1 MIGQVKGKAGAAA
14 DGATDSPHSQGETA
28 VILMMG
34 IAGSGKGTQ
43 GKMLADTRG
52 YHLVSMGE
60 VLRMYVT
67 GKQRERMLAG
77 GLLDDQEIIKIVD
90 GVLESLDDEEE
101 VLMDGFPRT
110 VAQAEWLIKQV
121 KAGRFDLKAAFH
133 LVASREAV
141 KNRLMKRARIDDV
154 ESAIEERFNEY
165 ERSTAPL
172 IEWLSKHGV
181 KVLEINAERTP
192 EEVNTDIIKHL

>member
-1 MIGQVKGKAGAAA
+1 MI
-14 DGATDSPHSQGETA
+14 
-28 VILMMG
+28 LLMG

-52 YHLVSMGE
+52 YHLISMGE

-77 GLLDDQEIIKIVD
+77 ELLDDDEIIKIVD
-90 GVLESLDDEEE
+90 QVLTSLPDSEQ

-110 VAQAEWLIKQV
+110 IPQAEWLLKQAE
-121 KAGRFDLKAAFH
+121 AGRWSLQVAFH

-141 KNRLMKRARIDDV
+141 KNRLISRGRIDDKQD
-154 ESAIEERFNEY
+154 AIEYRFSEY
-165 ERSTAPL
+165 ERSTKPL
-172 IEWLSKHGV
+172 LSWLSEHGIRV
-181 KVLEINAERTP
+181 IDVNAERSVEDVNDDLVKYLDKP
-192 EEVNTDIIKHL
+192 E

>member
-1 MIGQVKGKAGAAA
+1 MI
-14 DGATDSPHSQGETA
+14 
-28 VILMMG
+28 LLMG

-43 GKMLADTRG
+43 GKMLADSQG

-67 GKQRERMLAG
+67 GEQRERMLAG
-77 GLLDDQEIIKIVD
+77 GLLDDKEIIKIVD
-90 GVLESLDDEEE
+90 GVLESLSDGEE

-110 VAQAEWLIKQV
+110 VPQAEWLLEQV
-121 KAGRFDLKAAFH
+121 KAGRFKIRTALH

-141 KNRLMKRARIDDV
+141 KERLVKRARIDDV

-165 ERSTAPL
+165 ERSTAPVL
-172 IEWLSKHGV
+172 EWLAGHGV
-181 KVLEINAERTP
+181 KVVDIDAERTP
-192 EEVNTDIIKHL
+192 EEVNADIIKEL